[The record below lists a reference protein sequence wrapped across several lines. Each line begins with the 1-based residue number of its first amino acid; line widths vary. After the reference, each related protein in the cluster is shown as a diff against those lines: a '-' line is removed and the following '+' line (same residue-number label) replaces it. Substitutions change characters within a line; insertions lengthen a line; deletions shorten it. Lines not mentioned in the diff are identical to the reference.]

1 MGEGQSVYTLSFK
14 CVNCGH
20 IYSRDLPKGT
30 AAEGRAGPCP
40 NCGCSEDTVV
50 GSTGQKLGRFKV
62 IPKTEDLEK
71 SKKVELLLEKQHERS
86 GK

>member
-1 MGEGQSVYTLSFK
+1 MGKDSLTYTLSFK
-14 CVNCGH
+14 CKNCGH

-50 GSTGQKLGRFKV
+50 AASGQKLGRFEV

-71 SKKVELLLEKQHERS
+71 AKKVELLLEKKHERS
-86 GK
+86 